1 MLYILFNLYKS
12 TKINTTAET
21 LMIGEDNKR
30 EQRACGLPS
39 TNVDHNTAINSHS
52 IDKEKKIMGCNA
64 AGLDEDDPE
73 NQQSESQPLVAK
85 TDQNASI
92 RKFHE
97 DKKGMAIKTGLKKIV
112 VNHIE
117 KEDNNNGLN
126 RRTSLYNQENIN
138 SENVVLY
145 NLPGIS
151 GNNSNCG
158 LITLSLKYMLKT
170 ILVTLPIII
179 FVCLTS
185 FCLSKVPYIN
195 NCTKY
200 STDHDCIY
208 YNRYILIGVNQI
220 MRLVSAWVKIS
231 LYFLI

>member
-1 MLYILFNLYKS
+1 
-12 TKINTTAET
+12 
-21 LMIGEDNKR
+21 
-30 EQRACGLPS
+30 
-39 TNVDHNTAINSHS
+39 
-52 IDKEKKIMGCNA
+52 
-64 AGLDEDDPE
+64 
-73 NQQSESQPLVAK
+73 
-85 TDQNASI
+85 
-92 RKFHE
+92 
-97 DKKGMAIKTGLKKIV
+97 MAIKTGLKKIV

-117 KEDNNNGLN
+117 KEDNNNSLN

-185 FCLSKVPYIN
+185 FCLSKVPYTN